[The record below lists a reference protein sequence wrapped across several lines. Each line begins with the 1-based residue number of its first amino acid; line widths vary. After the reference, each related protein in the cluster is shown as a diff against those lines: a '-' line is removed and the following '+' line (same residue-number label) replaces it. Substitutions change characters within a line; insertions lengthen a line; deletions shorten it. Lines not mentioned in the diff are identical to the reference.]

1 MTLSIGSRIPN
12 LEITTKTADGLDVI
26 NTETYF
32 KGKKIIIFSVPG
44 AFTPTCS
51 EKHLPG
57 YLELFNDFKAVGID
71 AIGCIAVNDAHVML
85 AWAEQQGALGLIDLF
100 ADSRFK
106 FSDALGLTTDM
117 GPVLGIR
124 ASRSAIIVN
133 DGVITHFFKEKPKAF
148 EVSDARSLL
157 SVVSV

>member
-32 KGKKIIIFSVPG
+32 EGRKIIIFSVPG

-57 YLELFNDFKAVGID
+57 YLELFDDFKAVGID

-124 ASRSAIIVN
+124 ASRSALIVN

-157 SVVSV
+157 SVVSA

>member
-1 MTLSIGSRIPN
+1 MTLTIGSRIPK
-12 LEITTKTADGLDVI
+12 LEITTKTAEGLDVI

-32 KGKKIIIFSVPG
+32 KSRKIILFSIPG

-57 YLELFNDFKAVGID
+57 YLELREAFIAAGVD
-71 AIGCIAVNDAHVML
+71 AIACIAVNDAHVML
-85 AWAEQQGALGLIDLF
+85 AWAEQQGANGLIDLF
-100 ADSRFK
+100 ADSRYV

-124 ASRSAIIVN
+124 ASRSALIVN
-133 DGVITHFFKEKPKAF
+133 DGIITHFFKEKPKVF
-148 EVSDARSLL
+148 EVSDAKSLL
-157 SVVSV
+157 SVVSN

>member
-1 MTLSIGSRIPN
+1 MTLTIGSRIPQ
-12 LEITTKTADGLDVI
+12 LEITTKTADGLDLI

-32 KGKKIIIFSVPG
+32 EGRKIIVFSIPG

-57 YLELFNDFKAVGID
+57 YLELLDDFKAAGVD
-71 AIGCIAVNDAHVML
+71 AIACIAVNDAHVML
-85 AWAEQQGALGLIDLF
+85 AWAEQQGANGLIDLF

-106 FSDALGLTTDM
+106 FSDALGLTTDL

-124 ASRSAIIVN
+124 ASRSALVVD
-133 DGVITHFFKEKPKAF
+133 DGVITHFFKEEPKAF
-148 EVSDARSLL
+148 EVSDANSLL

>member
-32 KGKKIIIFSVPG
+32 ERRKIIIFSVPG

-57 YLELFNDFKAVGID
+57 YLELFDDFKAVGID

-85 AWAEQQGALGLIDLF
+85 AWAEQQGAIGLIDLF

-106 FSDALGLTTDM
+106 FSDALGLTADM

-124 ASRSAIIVN
+124 ASRSALIVN

-157 SVVSV
+157 SVVSA

>member
-1 MTLSIGSRIPN
+1 MTLTIGNRIPQ
-12 LEITTKTADGLDVI
+12 LEITTKTADGLDLI

-32 KGKKIIIFSVPG
+32 EGRKIIVFSIPG

-57 YLELFNDFKAVGID
+57 YLELLDDFKAAGVD
-71 AIGCIAVNDAHVML
+71 AIACIAVNDAHVML
-85 AWAEQQGALGLIDLF
+85 AWAEQQGANGLIDLF

-106 FSDALGLTTDM
+106 FSDALGLTTDL

-124 ASRSAIIVN
+124 ASRSALVVD
-133 DGVITHFFKEKPKAF
+133 DGVITHFFKEEPKAF
-148 EVSDARSLL
+148 EVSDANSLL

>member
-1 MTLSIGSRIPN
+1 MTLTIGSRIPQ
-12 LEITTKTADGLDVI
+12 LEITTKTADGLDLI

-32 KGKKIIIFSVPG
+32 EGRKIIVFSIPG

-57 YLELFNDFKAVGID
+57 YLELLDDFKAAGVD
-71 AIGCIAVNDAHVML
+71 AIACIAVNDAHVML
-85 AWAEQQGALGLIDLF
+85 AWAEQQGANGLIDLF

-106 FSDALGLTTDM
+106 FSDALGLTTDL

-124 ASRSAIIVN
+124 ASRSALVVD
-133 DGVITHFFKEKPKAF
+133 DGVITHFFKEEPKAF
-148 EVSDARSLL
+148 EVSDAKSLL

>member
-124 ASRSAIIVN
+124 ASRSALIVN